1 MNNPNCSLKFD
12 IFALPSSPALLPTGE
27 GSKKTCFVGSPFRP
41 LGERDLGIEGFSN
54 AQSGIYPFI
63 AHGTRPGGIGLTR
76 ILMLIAFA
84 LLAQQAHSQV
94 VINEFMPDPKKG
106 EPEWIELF
114 NCSAAEQMLSGY
126 TISDSK
132 TPKALPQITVRANEF
147 VILSPDTAS
156 LIASRIIAP
165 GTRLFQVKF
174 SSLNNDGDA
183 IVIRNGNSTTL
194 DSVYYPKAM
203 VRKGVSVE
211 RRLCEAS
218 GTASGNLNYNIEAD
232 SCSPGSVNSVT
243 PIEYDASILATS
255 GPNRNNV
262 HIIVTNI
269 GLRPIPKA
277 RLFVF
282 VTKGKNKQL
291 AIESTL
297 ENLTAG
303 DSIDVPVS
311 SEIIEQYAERPGFCR
326 ITGIVTVQDD
336 RRHDND
342 TSAATY
348 YARYPDGTV
357 KFNEI
362 MTFADSTCAEF
373 VEIVNL
379 ANDAVEIGDW
389 TIRRRFSSRNDTLR
403 LPMGMVLEPGNLLAI
418 SRDSTIFDRFSA
430 LRGARN
436 AIIVRSSIDFNK
448 TEDEIYLSQADSR
461 DIDSVCFR
469 EDWFPE
475 LRDACR
481 SLEKV
486 ATMVQ
491 SNQAAAWRMC
501 CSDRL
506 ATPGEMNC
514 SAMQFD
520 TVRHLS
526 ATPNPFRPDGSGTE
540 TECSIAYNFGQ
551 NDSKLSAFIYSPDG
565 RKVRTLSNETPGS
578 SNGTLRWDGTFD
590 DGSKAP
596 AGPYVLLVSCKM
608 DRTGDVV
615 QDKIIIVLAK

>member
-1 MNNPNCSLKFD
+1 MINLF
-12 IFALPSSPALLPTGE
+12 L
-27 GSKKTCFVGSPFRP
+27 
-41 LGERDLGIEGFSN
+41 
-54 AQSGIYPFI
+54 
-63 AHGTRPGGIGLTR
+63 AHGSRPKGTVLSR
-76 ILMLIAFA
+76 ILILAAFV
-84 LLAQQAHSQV
+84 LFAQQAHCQV

-114 NCSAAEQMLSGY
+114 NCSAAEQSLSGY

-132 TPKALPQITVRANEF
+132 TPKALPQIAIRANEF
-147 VILSPDTAS
+147 VILSPDTSA
-156 LIASRIIAP
+156 LISSRIIPP

-183 IVIRNGNSTTL
+183 IVIRNGNSTVL
-194 DSVYYPKAM
+194 DSVYCPKAM

-211 RRLCEAS
+211 RRLCEAA

-243 PIEYDASILATS
+243 PIEFDATVLAS
-255 GPNRNNV
+255 V
-262 HIIVTNI
+262 DSSKSSLQLVVSNI
-269 GLRPIPKA
+269 GLRTIPEA
-277 RLFVF
+277 RLYVF

-291 AIESTL
+291 AMETTL
-297 ENLTAG
+297 SNLRIG
-303 DSIDVPVS
+303 DSADIPIPSDL
-311 SEIIEQYAERPGFCR
+311 INQYAERPGFCLV
-326 ITGIVTVQDD
+326 TGIVTVPDD

-342 TSAATY
+342 TSSAIFY
-348 YARYPDGTV
+348 SRYPDGTV

-379 ANDAVEIGDW
+379 SNDAVEIGDW

-418 SRDSTIFDRFSA
+418 SRDSVLFDRFPE
-430 LRGARN
+430 LRGGRN

-469 EDWFPE
+469 ADWFPE
-475 LRDACR
+475 IRDACR

-491 SNQAAAWRMC
+491 SSQAAAWRMS
-501 CSDRL
+501 CSDSL

-514 SAMQFD
+514 SAVQFD

-551 NDSKLSAFIYSPDG
+551 NDCKLSAFLYAQDG
-565 RKVRTLSNETPGS
+565 RKVRTLSDEATGV
-578 SNGTLRWDGTFD
+578 SNGTLSWDGTFD

-608 DRTGDVV
+608 EQTGDTI
-615 QDKIIIVLAK
+615 QDKIIIILAK